1 MISKKKMAIYS
12 IALIIIT
19 ALVTSVA
26 VEYKYGEYKKL
37 AILEKSIENDF
48 YKKVD
53 KEELINGALK
63 GMFEATGD
71 QYSQY
76 YTKSEFEKLM
86 EQTSGTF
93 VGIGVV
99 ISPVE
104 DENLITVVAPMEGS
118 PAEKS
123 GIKPGDK
130 ILKVN
135 GEDVSSK
142 QMDKALTLIKG
153 KEGTTVNITIKRNN
167 QVLDFD
173 VKREKI
179 INKTIEYKVIDDNI
193 GYIKM
198 YSFDEHT
205 YKDFTKALDKL
216 EAKNIKGLVIDLR
229 DNPGGLLNICEDIA
243 DEILDQDQVIV
254 SVKNNKEKSKEYV
267 SDNKKQL
274 DLPIALLINSGSASA
289 SEILTGAIVD
299 NGKGIAVGTTTFG
312 KGLVQTV
319 RQMRDGTGFKLTT
332 AQYYT
337 PSGAYINGK
346 GIKPTI
352 EEQDE
357 AKQLDVA
364 VDWIKKEINKK
375 KSFNFKRVSSR

>member
-153 KEGTTVNITIKRNN
+153 EEGTTVNITIKRNN

-193 GYIKM
+193 GYVKI

-243 DEILDQDQVIV
+243 DEILDQNQVIV

-375 KSFNFKRVSSR
+375 

>member
-364 VDWIKKEINKK
+364 VDWIKKEINRK
-375 KSFNFKRVSSR
+375 

>member
-123 GIKPGDK
+123 GIKSGDK

-153 KEGTTVNITIKRNN
+153 EEGTTVNITIKRNN

-243 DEILDQDQVIV
+243 DEILDQNQVIV

-375 KSFNFKRVSSR
+375 

>member
-123 GIKPGDK
+123 GIKSGDK

-173 VKREKI
+173 VKRAKI

-375 KSFNFKRVSSR
+375 

>member
-193 GYIKM
+193 GYVKI

-243 DEILDQDQVIV
+243 DEILDQNQVIV

-375 KSFNFKRVSSR
+375 

>member
-48 YKKVD
+48 YEKVD

-123 GIKPGDK
+123 GIKSGDK

-375 KSFNFKRVSSR
+375 

>member
-19 ALVTSVA
+19 ALVTSLA

-123 GIKPGDK
+123 GIKSGDK

-375 KSFNFKRVSSR
+375 

>member
-123 GIKPGDK
+123 GIKSGDK

-193 GYIKM
+193 GYVKI

-352 EEQDE
+352 EEKDE

-375 KSFNFKRVSSR
+375 

>member
-173 VKREKI
+173 VKRAKI

-243 DEILDQDQVIV
+243 DEILDQNQVIV

-375 KSFNFKRVSSR
+375 

>member
-123 GIKPGDK
+123 GIKSGDK

-179 INKTIEYKVIDDNI
+179 INKTIESKVIDDNI

-243 DEILDQDQVIV
+243 DEILDQDQIIV

-375 KSFNFKRVSSR
+375 

>member
-123 GIKPGDK
+123 GIKSGDK

-243 DEILDQDQVIV
+243 DEILDQDQIIV

-375 KSFNFKRVSSR
+375 

>member
-53 KEELINGALK
+53 KEKLINGALK

-123 GIKPGDK
+123 GIKSGDK

-375 KSFNFKRVSSR
+375 

>member
-243 DEILDQDQVIV
+243 DEILDQNQVIV

-352 EEQDE
+352 EEKDE

-375 KSFNFKRVSSR
+375 

>member
-123 GIKPGDK
+123 GIKSGDK

-193 GYIKM
+193 GYVKI

-375 KSFNFKRVSSR
+375 

>member
-123 GIKPGDK
+123 GIKSGDK

-267 SDNKKQL
+267 SENKKQQ

-375 KSFNFKRVSSR
+375 

>member
-123 GIKPGDK
+123 GIKSGDK

-153 KEGTTVNITIKRNN
+153 KEGTTVNITIKRKN

-364 VDWIKKEINKK
+364 VEWIKKEINKK
-375 KSFNFKRVSSR
+375 

>member
-19 ALVTSVA
+19 ALVTSLA

-48 YKKVD
+48 YKKVN

-123 GIKPGDK
+123 GIKSGDK

-216 EAKNIKGLVIDLR
+216 EAKLVL
-229 DNPGGLLNICEDIA
+229 GGKL
-243 DEILDQDQVIV
+243 
-254 SVKNNKEKSKEYV
+254 S
-267 SDNKKQL
+267 SD
-274 DLPIALLINSGSASA
+274 AAS
-289 SEILTGAIVD
+289 SEIGEV
-299 NGKGIAVGTTTFG
+299 
-312 KGLVQTV
+312 TV
-319 RQMRDGTGFKLTT
+319 VLSESATL
-332 AQYYT
+332 
-337 PSGAYINGK
+337 
-346 GIKPTI
+346 
-352 EEQDE
+352 
-357 AKQLDVA
+357 
-364 VDWIKKEINKK
+364 
-375 KSFNFKRVSSR
+375 

>member
-19 ALVTSVA
+19 ALVTSLA

-375 KSFNFKRVSSR
+375 

>member
-19 ALVTSVA
+19 ALVTSLA

-123 GIKPGDK
+123 GIKSGDK

-173 VKREKI
+173 VKRAKI

-193 GYIKM
+193 GYVKI

-375 KSFNFKRVSSR
+375 

>member
-173 VKREKI
+173 VKRAKI

-375 KSFNFKRVSSR
+375 

>member
-123 GIKPGDK
+123 GIKSGDK

-167 QVLDFD
+167 QVLEFD

-375 KSFNFKRVSSR
+375 

>member
-123 GIKPGDK
+123 GIKSGDK

-274 DLPIALLINSGSASA
+274 DLPIVLLINSGSASA

-375 KSFNFKRVSSR
+375 

>member
-1 MISKKKMAIYS
+1 
-12 IALIIIT
+12 
-19 ALVTSVA
+19 
-26 VEYKYGEYKKL
+26 
-37 AILEKSIENDF
+37 
-48 YKKVD
+48 
-53 KEELINGALK
+53 
-63 GMFEATGD
+63 
-71 QYSQY
+71 
-76 YTKSEFEKLM
+76 
-86 EQTSGTF
+86 
-93 VGIGVV
+93 
-99 ISPVE
+99 
-104 DENLITVVAPMEGS
+104 
-118 PAEKS
+118 
-123 GIKPGDK
+123 
-130 ILKVN
+130 
-135 GEDVSSK
+135 
-142 QMDKALTLIKG
+142 
-153 KEGTTVNITIKRNN
+153 
-167 QVLDFD
+167 
-173 VKREKI
+173 
-179 INKTIEYKVIDDNI
+179 
-193 GYIKM
+193 M

-205 YKDFTKALDKL
+205 YKDFTNALDKL

-375 KSFNFKRVSSR
+375 

>member
-193 GYIKM
+193 GYVKI

-375 KSFNFKRVSSR
+375 

>member
-375 KSFNFKRVSSR
+375 

>member
-19 ALVTSVA
+19 ALVTSLA

-173 VKREKI
+173 VKRAKI

-243 DEILDQDQVIV
+243 DEILDQNQVIV

-375 KSFNFKRVSSR
+375 

>member
-123 GIKPGDK
+123 GIKSGDK

-153 KEGTTVNITIKRNN
+153 KEGTTVNITIKRKN

-375 KSFNFKRVSSR
+375 

>member
-123 GIKPGDK
+123 GIKSGDK

-193 GYIKM
+193 GYVKI

-243 DEILDQDQVIV
+243 DEILDQNQVIV

-375 KSFNFKRVSSR
+375 

>member
-243 DEILDQDQVIV
+243 DEILDQNQVIV

-375 KSFNFKRVSSR
+375 

>member
-153 KEGTTVNITIKRNN
+153 EEGTTVNITIKRNN

-193 GYIKM
+193 GYVKI

-243 DEILDQDQVIV
+243 DEILDQNQVIV

-352 EEQDE
+352 EEKDE

-375 KSFNFKRVSSR
+375 

>member
-123 GIKPGDK
+123 GIKSGDK

-173 VKREKI
+173 VKRAKI

-193 GYIKM
+193 GYVKI

-375 KSFNFKRVSSR
+375 

>member
-26 VEYKYGEYKKL
+26 VEYKYGVYKKL

-123 GIKPGDK
+123 GIKSGDK

-173 VKREKI
+173 VKRAKI

-375 KSFNFKRVSSR
+375 